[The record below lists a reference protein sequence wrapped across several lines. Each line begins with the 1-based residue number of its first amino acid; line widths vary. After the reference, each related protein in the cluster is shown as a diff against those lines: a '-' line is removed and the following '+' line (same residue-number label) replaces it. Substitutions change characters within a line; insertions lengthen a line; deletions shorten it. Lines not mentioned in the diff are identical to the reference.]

1 MVPVMAERIV
11 LPKINM
17 VKKKECEQ
25 SEHSLESL
33 GYEEAPASVTEI
45 RFLMKHTPHRLQIT
59 P

>member
-25 SEHSLESL
+25 QQHKFMQKEIVIQAKDGNISNIMERMLIF
-33 GYEEAPASVTEI
+33 PAT
-45 RFLMKHTPHRLQIT
+45 
-59 P
+59 